1 MSLRQCQRYII
12 FSTVRLILTLDLF
25 LMSCLNVN
33 IVRQELIKMFHIPWS
48 HMFDWDRNKV
58 INLLYTFPESWAFLI
73 NVFRNE
79 LQCNRI
85 PACSHK
91 KNVLLCCDLLPPIW
105 LVCCCLL
112 DKVWFTNVLC
122 FISLWTIFFC
132 FWASWP
138 NTQDTNNS
146 IIVWYQFNIHNFFS
160 NPSRGP
166 WYYKMLFFSF
176 LVNPEIIP
184 GRMTLLVTIF
194 LVLINIHNTIQTNS
208 PKVSPG
214 VGPD

>member
-48 HMFDWDRNKV
+48 HMFDWDRDKV

-112 DKVWFTNVLC
+112 DKVWFTNVL
-122 FISLWTIFFC
+122 SLQ
-132 FWASWP
+132 SP
-138 NTQDTNNS
+138 QSSD
-146 IIVWYQFNIHNFFS
+146 Q
-160 NPSRGP
+160 R
-166 WYYKMLFFSF
+166 
-176 LVNPEIIP
+176 PEIP
-184 GRMTLLVTIF
+184 EC
-194 LVLINIHNTIQTNS
+194 
-208 PKVSPG
+208 SPG
-214 VGPD
+214 QDRPWLFTISAFWLTPR